1 MGLMGSLKNFKEPFF
16 ASESHLAHY
25 MKSRIACD
33 GGCWLKKLFTVVVA
47 AIGGFFGVTL
57 LHGTKNSALSTST
70 TLTDSK
76 QGGTTTVKTGS
87 VSPKKSTTAAPLAS
101 TPVVNGS
108 AVGKSISYGYGQ
120 ISVKVTVAKNKI
132 VDVGVSSIKTLD
144 AYSTQLEQ
152 QVVPTLR
159 SEVFKAN
166 GTHILLITGA
176 TYTSE
181 AYAMSLQN
189 ALNQLHFK

>member
-1 MGLMGSLKNFKEPFF
+1 M
-16 ASESHLAHY
+16 
-25 MKSRIACD
+25 
-33 GGCWLKKLFTVVVA
+33 KKLFTVVAA

-57 LHGTKNSALSTST
+57 LHGASPTSLSSSSALANG
-70 TLTDSK
+70 K
-76 QGGTTTVKTGS
+76 QGGSTTVKTGS
-87 VSPKKSTTAAPLAS
+87 VSPKKSTTTTAS
-101 TPVVNGS
+101 ANVPAVNGS
-108 AVGKSISYGYGQ
+108 AVGKTINYGYGQ
-120 ISVKVTVAKNKI
+120 ISVKVKVANNKI
-132 VDVGVSSIKTLD
+132 VDVGVNSIKTLD
-144 AYSTQLEQ
+144 AYSTQIEQ

-181 AYAMSLQN
+181 AYAMSLQD